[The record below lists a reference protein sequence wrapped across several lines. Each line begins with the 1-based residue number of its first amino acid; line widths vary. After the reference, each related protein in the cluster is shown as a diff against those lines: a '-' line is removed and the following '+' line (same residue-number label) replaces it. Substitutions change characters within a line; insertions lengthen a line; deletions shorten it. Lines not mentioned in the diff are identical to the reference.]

1 MYYCDDHLLE
11 DSVAVEYND
20 DVTCAVCGEEA
31 YYKAIPSNTPEGK
44 IAQVLLDW
52 IGNNY
57 GRQEAESP
65 CYDILALAQYLKE
78 NHTDKLVTLIKEFLC
93 TEEYIKLDGEAIAE
107 FFHKLLNILE
117 GGE

>member
-1 MYYCDDHLLE
+1 MYYCDEHLLD

-31 YYKAIPSNTPEGK
+31 YYKAIPSNTMEGK

-52 IGNNY
+52 IGTNY
-57 GRQEAESP
+57 GSQESASP
-65 CYDILALAQYLKE
+65 CYDILQLAQHLKE
-78 NHTDKLVTLIKEFLC
+78 NHTDKLVALIKEFLC
-93 TEEYIKLDGEAIAE
+93 TEEYIKLDGEAIAN
-107 FFHKLLNILE
+107 FFGKLINILE